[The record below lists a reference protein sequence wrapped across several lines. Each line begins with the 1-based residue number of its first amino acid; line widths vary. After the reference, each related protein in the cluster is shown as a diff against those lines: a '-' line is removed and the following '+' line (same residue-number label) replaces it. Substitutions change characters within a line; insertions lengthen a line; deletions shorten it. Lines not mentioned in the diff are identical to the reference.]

1 MTREAIMIGFTR
13 AVISEKKD
21 GKFQVS
27 ILVRIGR
34 DTWRDS
40 RNNKPRTFHD
50 RHLAEQY
57 GKTFGE
63 VI

>member
-1 MTREAIMIGFTR
+1 MTGITR
-13 AVISEKKD
+13 AVISERQD
-21 GKFQVS
+21 GKFEVS

-40 RNNKPRTFHD
+40 RNHNPQTFSD
-50 RHLAEQY
+50 LQLAKQY